1 METLLSP
8 VVAGTDLRH
17 DLTFNREQTLEKLYA
32 RAYPMVLHYVKQHQ
46 GTADDAKDVL
56 QEALIL
62 LFEKVMHGKLELTVA
77 VTTYMMG
84 ICKNL
89 WRRELEKRNRKQ
101 EWSVDIEDN
110 LWEEITAVPE
120 EPALSITSYVEKLG
134 EKCKTILLSFYYFG
148 QGMEQI
154 AEQHAYSS
162 IRSATV
168 QKFKCLERLRKSL
181 ASLSIR
187 HFKN

>member
-1 METLLSP
+1 METMLSP
-8 VVAGTDLRH
+8 VAATDLRH
-17 DLTFNREQTLEKLYA
+17 NLTFNREQTLEKLYA

-56 QEALIL
+56 QEAIIL
-62 LFEKVMHGKLELTVA
+62 LFEKVMHGRLELSAA
-77 VTTYMMG
+77 VTTYIMG

-89 WRRELEKRNRKQ
+89 WRKELEKRSRKQ
-101 EWSVDIEDN
+101 AWSVDIEDN
-110 LWEEITAVPE
+110 LWEEITTEPE
-120 EPALSITSYVEKLG
+120 TTALSLTNYVEKLG

-148 QGMEQI
+148 QRMEQI
-154 AEQHAYSS
+154 AGQQGYSS

-181 ASLSIR
+181 ASLSIG